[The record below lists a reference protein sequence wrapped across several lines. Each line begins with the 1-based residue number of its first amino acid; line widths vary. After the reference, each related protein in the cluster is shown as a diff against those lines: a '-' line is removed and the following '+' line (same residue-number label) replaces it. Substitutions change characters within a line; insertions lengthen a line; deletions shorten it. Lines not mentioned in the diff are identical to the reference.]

1 VRSRTI
7 TFFLL
12 VAGAAGALAG
22 CASNAPHTFGQYPPL
37 SPKIT
42 ATKGERRPVHLTVT
56 LQQPANVAVFLVVPG
71 SGSLLLYPADSTES
85 THMDAGTHAI
95 TTAEAKLV
103 LSDSMRLAR
112 RPTQTRGSV
121 QRSRNGIG
129 RDSLPSLG
137 FNQHGYLLLF
147 ATQDTL
153 TYAALSQRVS
163 GLSIPIDDDDAL
175 NTVTKLIRET
185 DHVTGAWAGYAT
197 DFPP

>member
-1 VRSRTI
+1 M
-7 TFFLL
+7 
-12 VAGAAGALAG
+12 AAGVASG
-22 CASNAPHTFGQYPPL
+22 CAANAPHMFGQYPPL
-37 SPKIT
+37 SPRIT
-42 ATKGERRPVHLTVT
+42 ATKGERRPVHLTVSLT
-56 LQQPANVAVFLVVPG
+56 QPANVAVFLVIPG

-95 TTAEAKLV
+95 TTAQEKLM

-112 RPTQTRGSV
+112 RPTQQRGAP
-121 QRSRNGIG
+121 QRRAGTIG
-129 RDSLPSLG
+129 RDSLPSIG

-147 ATQDTL
+147 ATQQPLSYD
-153 TYAALSQRVS
+153 ALAHRVS

-185 DHVTGAWAGYAT
+185 NHITGAWAGYAT